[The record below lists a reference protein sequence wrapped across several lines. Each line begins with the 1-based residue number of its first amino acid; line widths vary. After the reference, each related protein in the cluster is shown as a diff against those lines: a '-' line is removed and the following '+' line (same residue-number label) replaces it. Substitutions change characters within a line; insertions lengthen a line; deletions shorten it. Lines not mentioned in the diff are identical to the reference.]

1 MAKWT
6 KQQARQAGKKGGA
19 TTAAKWA
26 AIRAAK
32 EREAMKAEE
41 AAAFD
46 VFERATAGIFDGFE
60 MAAIFHE
67 KIDKAGALI
76 VAESDDAGDALGV
89 HVGADGVACYFY
101 TRPENVKKQVRFN
114 RSVYLF

>member
-6 KQQARQAGKKGGA
+6 RQQARQAGKKGGA

-32 EREAMKAEE
+32 EREAMQAEE

-46 VFERATAGIFDGFE
+46 AFERAPAGIFDGFA

-67 KIDKAGALI
+67 KINKADALI
-76 VAESDDAGDALGV
+76 ISESDDGGDALGV
-89 HVGADGVACYFY
+89 HVGADGVTCYFY
-101 TRPENVKKQVRFN
+101 TRPETVKKQVRFN
-114 RSVYLF
+114 ISVYLF